1 MVLSI
6 IGVCSWKYDYVYIAK
21 IVKWQ
26 IHVVGLRGKWYGI
39 YYMKCLKFTTLLFV
53 LYLLIS
59 GDNLGT

>member
-1 MVLSI
+1 MLLSI

-21 IVKWQ
+21 IVKWE

-39 YYMKCLKFTTLLFV
+39 YYMKGLKFTTIFFV

-59 GDNLGT
+59 GENLGT